1 MQNKNMLASILFFF
15 IGFAS
20 MAQGS
25 GPPPPSGPTP
35 PGLPIDGGVI
45 ALFVSVM
52 NSALLHSQ
60 SDPCMPKLSRWV
72 IITT

>member
-45 ALFVSVM
+45 ALFVV
-52 NSALLHSQ
+52 ALIYGIYKVNKIS
-60 SDPCMPKLSRWV
+60 KRV
-72 IITT
+72 A

>member
-1 MQNKNMLASILFFF
+1 MQNKNILASILFFF

-35 PGLPIDGGVI
+35 PPLPIDGGVI
-45 ALFVSVM
+45 VLFIAALVYGIYKVNKISKRV
-52 NSALLHSQ
+52 A
-60 SDPCMPKLSRWV
+60 
-72 IITT
+72 